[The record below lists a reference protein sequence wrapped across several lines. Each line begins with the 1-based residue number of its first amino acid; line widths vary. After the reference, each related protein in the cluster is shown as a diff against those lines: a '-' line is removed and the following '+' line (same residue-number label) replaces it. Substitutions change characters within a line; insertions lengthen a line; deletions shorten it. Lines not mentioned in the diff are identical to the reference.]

1 MGVTSRVETVRLS
14 NVQCASQSMDEKKRD
29 KEDTTCCVFLNK
41 NCLLCG
47 LFKHDEFLL
56 MKLTQVSLCAQ

>member
-29 KEDTTCCVFLNK
+29 KEDMNAQFWNHIIKSIFCMLYLNAQK
-41 NCLLCG
+41 Y
-47 LFKHDEFLL
+47 FLL
-56 MKLTQVSLCAQ
+56 VLHNF

>member
-29 KEDTTCCVFLNK
+29 KEDMN
-41 NCLLCG
+41 
-47 LFKHDEFLL
+47 
-56 MKLTQVSLCAQ
+56 AQFWNHII